1 MCRQEVMSNNCQVQ
15 WLRCTRAY

>member
-1 MCRQEVMSNNCQVQ
+1 MSNNCQVQ